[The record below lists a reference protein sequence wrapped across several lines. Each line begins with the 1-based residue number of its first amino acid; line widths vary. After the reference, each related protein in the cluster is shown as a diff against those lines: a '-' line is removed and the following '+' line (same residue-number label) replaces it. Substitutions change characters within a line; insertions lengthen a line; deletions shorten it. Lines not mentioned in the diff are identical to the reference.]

1 MATSAIKPFRFI
13 KKNKLVVV
21 LFFLL
26 AIILLGAIFAP
37 WVSPYPPNKQS
48 ILNAMKSPSY
58 NHWLGTDSFG
68 RDVFSRVIWGAR
80 VSLFIAAVSMGIAA
94 IAGTLVGMCA
104 GYYGKAFDT
113 ITNWF
118 VDIMM
123 TFPVLIIG
131 VMIAVML
138 GSGLIQT
145 IVAIAVAFTPRFIR
159 LARGVTMSIK
169 EETFVKAAITYGQ
182 KDYKIIVFHI
192 FPHIVT
198 SIVVMATLW
207 GGVAIGIEASLS
219 FLGLGVQPPTPSWGA
234 MTQEYF
240 TYVTRSMALPLYP
253 GFAIAFT
260 MYVLAILGDKLQDL
274 LNPRIK
280 ST

>member
-1 MATSAIKPFRFI
+1 M
-13 KKNKLVVV
+13 N
-21 LFFLL
+21 
-26 AIILLGAIFAP
+26 
-37 WVSPYPPNKQS
+37 PPSDKH
-48 ILNAMKSPSY
+48 L
-58 NHWLGTDSFG
+58 LGTDSFG

-80 VSLFIAAVSMGIAA
+80 VSLFIAAISMGQAA
-94 IAGTLVGMCA
+94 IIGSLIGMCA
-104 GYYGKAFDT
+104 GFLGKAFDM
-113 ITNWF
+113 IINWF

-131 VMIAVML
+131 VMIAAML
-138 GSGLIQT
+138 GSGLIPT
-145 IVAIAVAFTPRFIR
+145 IVSITVAFTPRFIR
-159 LARGVTMSIK
+159 LARGVTLSIR
-169 EETFVKAAITYGQ
+169 EETFVKAALTYGQ
-182 KDYKIIVFHI
+182 KKYKIIAFHI

-198 SIVVMATLW
+198 SIIVMTTIW
-207 GGVAIGIEASLS
+207 TGVAIGIEASLS

-253 GFAIAFT
+253 GLAIAFT
-260 MYVLAILGDKLQDL
+260 MYVLAMLGDKLQDL